1 MTIPLQGC
9 KISPF
14 YCAVMKQ
21 IKIGSISLETWIMCP
36 LKSVFGGHIY
46 LPITVFIYYTYL
58 LTGLSKIMTVH
69 IHLQSDSICKCEMIN
84 LRCSLENIPRRLNLS
99 HLFFFHINSKEEVWA
114 KIQCGKESLGETKRQ
129 NPGGYIRH
137 TSKRKMKNKNY
148 PAPIRPLW

>member
-84 LRCSLENIPRRLNLS
+84 LRCSLENIPRWVNLS
-99 HLFFFHINSKEEVWA
+99 HLFFFSYMLQGRDLSQDSVWERVFGWNEETESWRIHKAYIKKENE
-114 KIQCGKESLGETKRQ
+114 K
-129 NPGGYIRH
+129 
-137 TSKRKMKNKNY
+137 
-148 PAPIRPLW
+148 